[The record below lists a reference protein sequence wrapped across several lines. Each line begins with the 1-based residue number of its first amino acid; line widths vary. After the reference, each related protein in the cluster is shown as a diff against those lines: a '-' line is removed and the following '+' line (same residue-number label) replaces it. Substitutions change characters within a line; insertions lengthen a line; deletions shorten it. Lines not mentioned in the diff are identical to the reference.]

1 MTDEELVQR
10 HLLGDEAA
18 FPELVQRHIRSI
30 YNLAYRST
38 GDGMEAE
45 NIAQETFARAYG
57 ALARWQPGAP
67 FKPWLLTIALN
78 LCRNW
83 ARRAGREQPIAQP
96 HPSDEDEAGEDPLD
110 RVADPG
116 PDPLEALLAA
126 EATEALERA
135 VQSLPLAYRQVI
147 VLRYVEGLSYEELAQ
162 TLGLPLNTVRTHLL
176 RAKERLRR
184 MLVEGMGRE
193 ADGLPRDSAAPGPLW
208 GGDAERRRDA
218 ESVRPSGRLRRVPQ
232 RGA

>member
-18 FPELVQRHIRSI
+18 FPELVQRYIRSI

-38 GDGMEAE
+38 GDSMEAE
-45 NIAQETFARAYG
+45 NIAQETFVRAYG
-57 ALARWQPGAP
+57 ALPRWQPGTP

-83 ARRAGREQPIAQP
+83 ARRVGREQQTAEP
-96 HPSDEDEAGEDPLD
+96 HPMEPDDDGQDLLD
-110 RVADPG
+110 RLADPS

-126 EATEALERA
+126 EASEALERA
-135 VQSLPLAYRQVI
+135 VDALPLAYRQVI
-147 VLRYVEGLSYEELAQ
+147 ILRYVEGLSYEELAQ

-184 MLVEGMGRE
+184 MLAAELGRE
-193 ADGLPRDSAAPGPLW
+193 ADGLRRDSATPGPLW
-208 GGDAERRRDA
+208 RGDAEHRRDA
-218 ESVRPSGRLRRVPQ
+218 ERLRPSGRLRRVPEQ
-232 RGA
+232 GA

>member
-1 MTDEELVQR
+1 MNDEELVQR
-10 HLLGDEAA
+10 HLLGDESA

-45 NIAQETFARAYG
+45 NIAQETFARAYA
-57 ALARWQPGAP
+57 ALPRWQPGTP

-83 ARRAGREQPIAQP
+83 ARKAGREQPIAQP
-96 HPSDEDEAGEDPLD
+96 RPTSDDEGDDPLD
-110 RVADPG
+110 SVPDPG

-126 EATEALERA
+126 ETSEALERA
-135 VQSLPLAYRQVI
+135 VQALPLPYRQVI
-147 VLRYVEGLSYEELAQ
+147 ILRYVEGLSYEELAQ

-184 MLVEGMGRE
+184 ALVQGVGRE
-193 ADGLPRDSAAPGPLW
+193 ADGLSRDSAAPGPLW
-208 GGDAERRRDA
+208 RGDAERRRDT
-218 ESVRPSGRLRRVPQ
+218 EGVRPSVGLRRVPQ

>member
-1 MTDEELVQR
+1 MNDEELVQR
-10 HLLGDEAA
+10 HLLGDENA

-45 NIAQETFARAYG
+45 NIAQETFARAYA
-57 ALARWQPGAP
+57 ALPRWQPGTP

-83 ARRAGREQPIAQP
+83 ARRAGREQPIAQA
-96 HPSDEDEAGEDPLD
+96 HPASEDEAEDDPLD
-110 RVADPG
+110 RLADPG
-116 PDPLEALLAA
+116 PDPLEMLVAA
-126 EATEALERA
+126 ETSEALERA
-135 VQSLPLAYRQVI
+135 VQALPLPYRQAI
-147 VLRYVEGLSYEELAQ
+147 ILRYVEGLSYEELAQ

-184 MLVEGMGRE
+184 ALTEGMGRE
-193 ADGLPRDSAAPGPLW
+193 ADGLSRDSAAPGPLW
-208 GGDAERRRDA
+208 RGVAECRREAASMRA
-218 ESVRPSGRLRRVPQ
+218 SGRLRRVPQ